1 MIDNQFEIAKALEN
15 PARFPDQILQNY
27 KRGMNPMIQPNI
39 AAGEEQRRAM
49 IRNAVQGMMARQGQ
63 QQQQQPQTIVE
74 FEKQKLAQQQAMQQ
88 QLIDMLTSR
97 GVGSLPTRPDMFSRG
112 GGVIAFNGQGDSQYV
127 SPEETVSP
135 PSGESPKSI
144 FQRLGEVLRPKNTFL
159 QRPDNAVADQ
169 AIDIIKQVEG
179 QIGYGDVVEIK
190 EGRYGSTVEAITER
204 LLGKPVS
211 PKKAGQADV
220 RKSEKEESK
229 KEESTP
235 DVQQTQSQR
244 RGQQQTRP
252 SGGGISTLENRLAGI
267 NKRTEEISKKLAK
280 ETESEELLIKAIKAE
295 MKRSEEFKDL
305 DEKQLDAVAQKR
317 LDQMKKESDPLF
329 KQMKENIQKR
339 RSETVGMTPEE
350 RRELFIANLGA
361 QGRGVRNLFGKS
373 LEVDVRQRVEDRK
386 LNQARQDL
394 LDKEEMELARAE
406 MLESRGQRKEADEA
420 RKLAMQAHRESENLR
435 RQQAQLMLGSTEKLA
450 TTERRRQE
458 LAYKPEQ
465 EELRAR
471 REAIMK
477 EYDADRARETSMAA
491 AARASMS
498 GLEKDFNFYKSRGYS
513 DAEAMKKAEA
523 NSRAGQ
529 YALGQERLDATQAS
543 KILNSAKDNMVGQV
557 ALLKAVNEAKK
568 DPQNPQKQQA
578 VVEIERQLYGGYTR
592 KELTDIAMGRQ
603 SAAPAGGSVLKFDAQ
618 GNPIK

>member
-63 QQQQQPQTIVE
+63 QQQQQQPQTIVE

-112 GGVIAFNGQGDSQYV
+112 GGVVAFNGEDNNQLV
-127 SPEETVSP
+127 SPEETAP
-135 PSGESPKSI
+135 PSGESKSI
-144 FQRLGEVLRPKNTFL
+144 FQGLSNIFKPENMKP
-159 QRPDNAVADQ
+159 PDKAVADK
-169 AIDIIKQVEG
+169 AIDIIKEAQGRIGIGQVTGIVEG
-179 QIGYGDVVEIK
+179 RFGNSVE
-190 EGRYGSTVEAITER
+190 EITQR
-204 LLGKPVS
+204 FLGKPVTS
-211 PKKAGQADV
+211 SNKSTQADV

-229 KEESTP
+229 EEESAP
-235 DVQQTQSQR
+235 DVQQSQR

-305 DEKQLDAVAQKR
+305 DEKQLDAIAQKR

-339 RSETVGMTPEE
+339 RGETVGMTPEE

-373 LEVDVRQRVEDRK
+373 LEEDVKQRVENRK
-386 LNQARQDL
+386 LNQDRQDL

-406 MLESRGQRKEADEA
+406 MLEARGQRKEADEA

-450 TTERRRQE
+450 ATERRRQE

-491 AARASMS
+491 AARASRS
-498 GLEKDFNFYKSRGYS
+498 GLEKDFYFYKSRGYS

-578 VVEIERQLYGGYTR
+578 VVETERQLYGGYTR
-592 KELTDIAMGRQ
+592 KELTDMAMGRQ
-603 SAAPAGGSVLKFDAQ
+603 SAAPAGGSGQKSISWNDI
-618 GNPIK
+618 PS

>member
-63 QQQQQPQTIVE
+63 QQQQQQPQTIVE

-112 GGVIAFNGQGDSQYV
+112 GGVVAFNGKDNDQLV
-127 SPEETVSP
+127 SPEETAP
-135 PSGESPKSI
+135 PSGESKSI
-144 FQRLGEVLRPKNTFL
+144 FQGLSNIFKPENMKP
-159 QRPDNAVADQ
+159 PDRAVADK
-169 AIDIIKQVEG
+169 AIDIIKEAQGRIGIGQVTGIVEG
-179 QIGYGDVVEIK
+179 RFGNSVE
-190 EGRYGSTVEAITER
+190 EITQR
-204 LLGKPVS
+204 FLGKPVTS
-211 PKKAGQADV
+211 SNKSTQADV

-229 KEESTP
+229 KEESAP

-244 RGQQQTRP
+244 QGQQQTRP

-267 NKRTEEISKKLAK
+267 NKRTKEISEKLAK
-280 ETESEELLIKAIKAE
+280 ETESEELLVKAIKAE

-305 DEKQLDAVAQKR
+305 DEKQLDAIAQKR

-339 RSETVGMTPEE
+339 RGETVGMTPEE

-373 LEVDVRQRVEDRK
+373 LEVDVKQRVEDRK

-406 MLESRGQRKEADEA
+406 MLEARGQRKEADEA

-498 GLEKDFNFYKSRGYS
+498 GLEKDYNFYKSRGYS
-513 DAEAMKKAEA
+513 DTEAMRKAEA

-529 YALGQERLDATQAS
+529 YALGQERLDATQAA

-578 VVEIERQLYGGYTR
+578 VVETERQLYGGYTR
-592 KELTDIAMGRQ
+592 KELTDMAMGRQ
-603 SAAPAGGSVLKFDAQ
+603 SAAPAGGSGQKSISWNDI
-618 GNPIK
+618 PS

>member
-63 QQQQQPQTIVE
+63 QQQQQQPQTIVE

-112 GGVIAFNGQGDSQYV
+112 GGVVAFNGEDNNQLV
-127 SPEETVSP
+127 SPEETAP
-135 PSGESPKSI
+135 PSGESKSI
-144 FQRLGEVLRPKNTFL
+144 FQDLSNIFKPKNMKP
-159 QRPDNAVADQ
+159 PDKAVADK
-169 AIDIIKQVEG
+169 AIDIIKEAQGRIGIGQVTGIVEG
-179 QIGYGDVVEIK
+179 RFGNSVE
-190 EGRYGSTVEAITER
+190 EITQR
-204 LLGKPVS
+204 FLGKPVTS
-211 PKKAGQADV
+211 SNKSTQADV

-229 KEESTP
+229 EEESAP
-235 DVQQTQSQR
+235 DVQQSQR

-305 DEKQLDAVAQKR
+305 DEKQLDAIAQKR

-339 RSETVGMTPEE
+339 RGETVGMTPEE

-373 LEVDVRQRVEDRK
+373 LEEDVKQRVENRK
-386 LNQARQDL
+386 LNQDRQDL

-406 MLESRGQRKEADEA
+406 MLEARGQRKEADEA

-450 TTERRRQE
+450 ATERRRQE

-491 AARASMS
+491 AARASRS
-498 GLEKDFNFYKSRGYS
+498 GLEKDFYFYKSRGYS

-578 VVEIERQLYGGYTR
+578 VVETERQLYGGYTR
-592 KELTDIAMGRQ
+592 KELTDMAMGRQ
-603 SAAPAGGSVLKFDAQ
+603 SAAPAGGSGQKAYLGMIFLV
-618 GNPIK
+618 N